1 MAKFKLINRDT
12 MFGKDFKSSGAY
24 STEGGKLMSGTK
36 EGYGEFGQVNTEI
49 GRYNPKTGKQELKPG
64 YSSTNSPFYIAPKS
78 STSSYSKKTPTESVS
93 GRQEDPLTRRQ
104 KRLLKK
110 GKGYKA
116 SKIGARIEARN
127 KRKEERAARRAARK
141 KY

>member
-36 EGYGEFGQVNTEI
+36 AGYGEFGQTDTEI
-49 GRYNPKTGKQELKPG
+49 GETDPTTGKQRIYTSYKKN
-64 YSSTNSPFYIAPKS
+64 TAPKS
-78 STSSYSKKTPTESVS
+78 TTSIHSKKTPTESVS

-110 GKGYKA
+110 DKGYKA